1 MLLQKTTKRKNKIMI
16 KKEKNGNNNKRKKIG
31 GRRMEVEVRKKI
43 SLTNAKALHKYHKK
57 NNRNNI
63 NSISCN
69 NYCSFN
75 TSRDNNKFSIWTK
88 WCSKKGT
95 RGSK

>member
-69 NYCSFN
+69 NS
-75 TSRDNNKFSIWTK
+75 TK
-88 WCSKKGT
+88 LLVPRNGRKKLNIYN
-95 RGSK
+95 